1 VTGPRD
7 RKRDALLFRNAKAF
21 RSQYHAMKLAIFVA
35 LTFLPTLGAAE
46 TITQWTPEQVEAAKE
61 AAAVR
66 NMKAEN
72 QIANGITPPRSV
84 HGEVGI
90 AVGTGGYSSIFGTAV
105 MPLGQ
110 NGAVALSFENTQ
122 NDPLRYYRR
131 R

>member
-1 VTGPRD
+1 
-7 RKRDALLFRNAKAF
+7 
-21 RSQYHAMKLAIFVA
+21 MKLALLAA
-35 LTFLPTLGAAE
+35 LILVPTLAAAD
-46 TITQWTPEQVEAAKE
+46 TVTQWTPEQVEAAKE

-72 QIANGITPPRSV
+72 QIANGIARDGGI
-84 HGEVGI
+84 HGEMGV

-110 NGAVALSFENTQ
+110 NGALALSFENTQ
-122 NDPLRYYRR
+122 NDPYRYYYRR

>member
-1 VTGPRD
+1 MQAQQT
-7 RKRDALLFRNAKAF
+7 L
-21 RSQYHAMKLAIFVA
+21 MKLTLLVA
-35 LTFLPTLGAAE
+35 LAFLPTLAAAE
-46 TITQWTPEQVEAAKE
+46 TVTQWTPEQVEAAKE
-61 AAAVR
+61 AAAVK

-72 QIANGITPPRSV
+72 QIADGIAPPRGV
-84 HGEVGI
+84 HGEVGV
-90 AVGTGGYSSIFGTAV
+90 AFGTGGYSSIFGTAV